1 MKFKNKLRFLPLLI
15 TPVVALPTTA
25 LTSCKVSFSDVEKTI
40 KGWVDKLNNKFKN
53 TTVEA
58 ISVFTDKGLNNIKDI
73 LSGKISPNQIQNII
87 TNIGSL
93 VLDVPISVGEYINS
107 SEFKET
113 IEGFYKN
120 IIDNINNFKN
130 PTESDVSKII
140 NKEWGKVLENI
151 NKASVKDINQVI
163 NDYIVNLFT
172 PDSDNYKGEEIAN
185 QLGNTLKH
193 IDGFGKFD
201 NQSHPNY
208 SDGFY
213 GFPIVDDKDEDFYKL
228 DIPKNSLHKIVGTK
242 TENMSTLVGT
252 TKEKYFL
259 QTFGLLGVVVRSYTF
274 TEGYYISYTDLF
286 ETTPT
291 DKNGVI
297 TMYNIEPK
305 QNQTLS
311 IYNLNVEIISGD
323 RNLTIKRGNVYK
335 INNAKIPLIPMEL
348 YTQRYINDL
357 NKN

>member
-15 TPVVALPTTA
+15 TPVIALPTIA
-25 LTSCKVSFSDVEKTI
+25 LTSCKVSFSDIEKTI
-40 KGWVDKLNNKFKN
+40 NGWVNKINNKFKN
-53 TTVEA
+53 TGIEA

-73 LSGKISPNQIQNII
+73 LSGKISPDQIQNII
-87 TNIGSL
+87 TNIGSI
-93 VLDVPISVGEYINS
+93 VLDAPTSVVQYIISYG
-107 SEFKET
+107 FET

-130 PTESDVSKII
+130 PTESDVSKTI

-151 NKASVKDINQVI
+151 NKINVEDINQDI

-172 PDSDNYKGEEIAN
+172 LNSGNYKGEEIAN
-185 QLGNTLKH
+185 QLGNTLTF
-193 IDGFGKFD
+193 IDFCY
-201 NQSHPNY
+201 NV
-208 SDGFY
+208 
-213 GFPIVDDKDEDFYKL
+213 IADKDFYKTN
-228 DIPKNSLHKIVGTK
+228 NSQAYELFKIVGTK
-242 TENMSTLVGT
+242 TENMSTIVGIT

-259 QTFGLLGVVVRSYTF
+259 QTFGLFGVVVTDYTF
-274 TEGYYISYTDLF
+274 TNGYYISYTDLF
-286 ETTPT
+286 EITPT
-291 DKNGVI
+291 EKNGVI

-311 IYNLNVEIISGD
+311 VYNLNIESQNGDYTNNYLKRII
-323 RNLTIKRGNVYK
+323 TIEKDNVYK
-335 INNAKIPLIPMEL
+335 INNANIRLNPMEL